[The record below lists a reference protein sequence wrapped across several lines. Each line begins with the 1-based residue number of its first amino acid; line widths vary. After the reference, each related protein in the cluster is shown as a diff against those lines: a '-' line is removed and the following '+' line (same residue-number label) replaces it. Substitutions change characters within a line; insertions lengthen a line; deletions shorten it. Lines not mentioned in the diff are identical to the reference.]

1 MEERTADAK
10 DRKLWPEVV
19 EKHFIDVLLEEDA
32 KGNMPQGQFKTETWT
47 VVMNE
52 FNKRANK
59 NYNKTQLIQKYQRMN
74 GRHRTFSQFITH
86 TGMGWDPISN
96 TMTASEEALAAAFAV
111 NPLTY
116 SKQNL
121 LQLAICIVYGCN

>member
-1 MEERTADAK
+1 MDDAE
-10 DRKLWPEVV
+10 DRKWPEEVK
-19 EKHFIDVLLEEDA
+19 KHFIDILLEEDA
-32 KGNMPQGQFKTETWT
+32 KGNMPQDLFKTGTWT

-59 NYNKTQLIQKYQRMN
+59 NYNKTQLTQKYQRMK
-74 GRHRTFSQFITH
+74 GRHRTFSQLITR

-96 TMTASEEALAAAFAV
+96 TVTASEEAWAVAFV
-111 NPLTY
+111 VSSLTY

-121 LQLAICIVYGCN
+121 LQLAICIVYFCN